1 MMIKFTPEEIRKFIW
16 FLKKVTK
23 NLYRFPDEKTMRTV
37 HKTISMWAIELVIV
51 HRRQRKKEILLAIYD
66 GGAEK
71 FQGKWH
77 IPGSYNLWPEL
88 DVQATCSRLAK
99 RELGIDVRYRKVI
112 DIYKWRSEEHPYGH
126 PLSIYAECLP
136 KEVIAES
143 DKLRFFPIDELP
155 ENLLE
160 PHRRFIEKY
169 LR

>member
-1 MMIKFTPEEIRKFIW
+1 MVKFTPKEIMEFIQ
-16 FLKKVTK
+16 FLEKVVK
-23 NLYRFPDEKTMRTV
+23 NSYRFPDEKTMRAV
-37 HKTISMWAIELVIV
+37 HETISIWAIELVISR
-51 HRRQRKKEILLAIYD
+51 RRQRKKEILLTIYD
-66 GGAEK
+66 GEAEK

-77 IPGSYNLWPEL
+77 IPGGYNLWPEP
-88 DVQATCSRLAK
+88 DIQATCSRIAR
-99 RELGIDVRYRKVI
+99 RELGIDVQYLKVI
-112 DIYKWRSEEHPYGH
+112 DIYKWLSEEHPYGH

-136 KEVIAES
+136 QETITES